1 MIHYNLFIFSL
12 VTTVRQRIDDSVLYQ
27 DVSLV
32 RRGSVSR
39 DFTPLGPDE
48 LPKEGDLV
56 GLDAEFVTLNQV
68 RTILYNSWKQ
78 ICGILVPLKVFE
90 GLEVVFILFTV
101 IVNTFIYLVISISA
115 VGLFESRLIPII
127 C

>member
-1 MIHYNLFIFSL
+1 M
-12 VTTVRQRIDDSVLYQ
+12 
-27 DVSLV
+27 
-32 RRGSVSR
+32 SR